1 MLKSKIFRGK
11 HTSFVALT
19 STFNIMLIHTFQE
32 QNMLQKNLQREI
44 TLLPLGARQN
54 SMDFFNVGFILIRY

>member
-1 MLKSKIFRGK
+1 MLNSKIFRGK

-19 STFNIMLIHTFQE
+19 STFNILLIHVSRAKHAA
-32 QNMLQKNLQREI
+32 KNLQREI

-54 SMDFFNVGFILIRY
+54 SMDFFNVVFILIRY